1 MHNYVSVHE
10 YIHCRKQLVAS
21 RLVNEPLELQISR
34 GTNVMAQHE
43 SALIDLCYNTDNE
56 TEMEQCI
63 LSFLSFDED
72 DKDDYTNAMECTDQ
86 DLECV
91 LDGMRDLWN
100 EDQEFSS
107 PVAPAVATVTT
118 INGVTPINNNT
129 KAASRPWS
137 SRSSPSG
144 TWVRDPATG
153 VMRNIDAD

>member
-1 MHNYVSVHE
+1 MAFDASLAPSAAVDETYSLPADSVA
-10 YIHCRKQLVAS
+10 V
-21 RLVNEPLELQISR
+21 
-34 GTNVMAQHE
+34 
-43 SALIDLCYNTDNE
+43 
-56 TEMEQCI
+56 
-63 LSFLSFDED
+63 ED